1 MDSIVKQGERHI
13 DPNHTP
19 SKLLK
24 YRLTNMKKE
33 YSVKLNSIV
42 LTIIASIGLVSWS
55 YISKPSPTLTVTENC
70 SIDQVSNAGLANS
83 NFKTTRGEV
92 FYVSGWM
99 ANPDTNE
106 IPKKIKV
113 VITDEKGSIFQSKEG
128 LVEKQR
134 VDVGNFF
141 NNNAIENSG
150 YVIKLDSIS
159 EFGKYRIQIIGEY
172 EESLTACSKI
182 IELLVN

>member
-1 MDSIVKQGERHI
+1 M
-13 DPNHTP
+13 
-19 SKLLK
+19 
-24 YRLTNMKKE
+24 MKKFLK
-33 YSVKLNSIV
+33 SPNSILV
-42 LTIIASIGLVSWS
+42 AVIVSSIGLVSWS
-55 YISKPSPTLTVTENC
+55 YISKPSPTLTVSENC

-83 NFKTTRGEV
+83 NFQTTRGEV

-113 VITDEKGSIFQSKEG
+113 VITEEKGAVFQSKEG

-141 NNNAIENSG
+141 NNSAIKKSG
-150 YVIKLDSIS
+150 YVIKLDPIS

-172 EESLTACSKI
+172 DESLTACSKT
-182 IELLVN
+182 IELVVN